1 MNKES
6 QAVRDASAIV
16 DRFLA
21 AFNAADASG
30 IAALF
35 LPDSVFVG
43 TAMAE
48 PGRGPDSVL
57 AYFTPAM
64 KVNLPKGVGLD
75 TTETLTLSDTAVLFS
90 GRCTFWHTREGRKE
104 TAPARYTLL
113 IAKGAS
119 GWAIA
124 HFHSSMRPP
133 PPQ

>member
-1 MNKES
+1 MSKES
-6 QAVRDASAIV
+6 KAEREASAVV

-21 AFNAADASG
+21 AFNAADAPG

-35 LPDSVFVG
+35 APEAIFVG

-48 PGRGPDSVL
+48 PGLGPASVL

-75 TTETLTLSDTAVLFS
+75 TTETLTLSDAAVLFS
-90 GRCTFWHTREGRKE
+90 GRCTFWHTREGKKE

-113 IAKGAS
+113 VAKGAS